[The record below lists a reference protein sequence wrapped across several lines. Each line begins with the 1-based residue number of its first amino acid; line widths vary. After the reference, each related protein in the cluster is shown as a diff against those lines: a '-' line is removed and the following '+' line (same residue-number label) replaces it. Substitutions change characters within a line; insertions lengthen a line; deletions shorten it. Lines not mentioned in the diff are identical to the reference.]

1 MRRPL
6 GWNVSGPSLI
16 VAYAGTDVPGWAGD
30 GIDLV
35 RVDALEFAPDIDA
48 IVHEALDAAA
58 LQALVADDRLRRIC
72 ERAACVVLAPAAS
85 PAQQLALLREGVQE
99 VVGACEPE
107 PVRRALWHA
116 VERRRR
122 EMASRRAWS
131 TDPGTG
137 LPHEAQLLEHL
148 SQLIA
153 LREREPAAMVLIALR
168 VEGLSSVAR
177 RLGDDVAQSLR
188 RKLAVRLRIGLRAS
202 DVVAAIGPDS
212 FGILL
217 GQVESAA
224 DGDRVLAKIVLALRQ
239 PLQVAGHACAVAVAA
254 GLARYP
260 EHGTDAATL
269 LQRAVAQASSATALG
284 REGYATFAERGV
296 ARAANDDAPPT

>member
-1 MRRPL
+1 M
-6 GWNVSGPSLI
+6 I
-16 VAYAGTDVPGWAGD
+16 VAPTAS
-30 GIDLV
+30 
-35 RVDALEFAPDIDA
+35 
-48 IVHEALDAAA
+48 
-58 LQALVADDRLRRIC
+58 
-72 ERAACVVLAPAAS
+72 LAE
-85 PAQQLALLREGVQE
+85 QLALLREGAQE
-99 VVGACEPE
+99 VLGSADPE
-107 PVRRALWHA
+107 KVRRALWHA

-122 EMASRRAWS
+122 EQSSRRAWS

-153 LREREPAAMVLIALR
+153 LREREPAAMVLIVAR
-168 VEGLSSVAR
+168 VEGLSSAALH
-177 RLGDDVAQSLR
+177 LGDELAQSLR
-188 RKLAVRLRIGLRAS
+188 RKLAVRLRIALRAS
-202 DVVAAIGPDS
+202 DVVASTGPDS

-217 GQVESAA
+217 GQVESPG
-224 DGDRVLAKIVLALRQ
+224 DGDTVVAKIVRVLRQ

-269 LQRAVAQASSATALG
+269 LQRAMAQAALATAVG
-284 REGYATFAERGV
+284 REGYATFAERGA

>member
-1 MRRPL
+1 MP
-6 GWNVSGPSLI
+6 
-16 VAYAGTDVPGWAGD
+16 AWAGD
-30 GIDLV
+30 GIEPVL
-35 RVDALEFAPDIDA
+35 RDALTGAPGTDA
-48 IVHEALDAAA
+48 AVHEALDEPA
-58 LQALVADDRLRRIC
+58 LQGLLADDRLRRL
-72 ERAACVVLAPAAS
+72 AVDVAVVVVAPTAS
-85 PAQQLALLREGVQE
+85 LAQQLALLREGVQE
-99 VVGACEPE
+99 VVASGEPE
-107 PVRRALWHA
+107 LLRRALRHA

-153 LREREPAAMVLIALR
+153 LREREPAAMALIVLR

-269 LQRAVAQASSATALG
+269 LQRALQQASSATALG

-296 ARAANDDAPPT
+296 ARAANDDVPPT